1 MHDLHVADKIHK
13 LVIEQAQKNNLKQ
26 VKSVIIDLG
35 SVIEHGA
42 DISSENL
49 EFNLKMLSK
58 NTIAENVKVKINR
71 VDGNSWKLISIT
83 GDEK

>member
-13 LVIEQAQKNNLKQ
+13 LVLEQAKKNNLKQ
-26 VKSVIIDLG
+26 VKKILIDLG

-49 EFNLKMLSK
+49 EFNLQMLSR
-58 NTIAENVKVKINR
+58 NTVAEGAKVKINK
-71 VDGNSWKLISIT
+71 VDGSSWELISIA
-83 GDEK
+83 GD

>member
-13 LVIEQAQKNNLKQ
+13 LVLEQAKKNNLKQ
-26 VKSVIIDLG
+26 VKKILIDLG

-49 EFNLKMLSK
+49 EFNLQMLSR
-58 NTIAENVKVKINR
+58 NPVAEGAKVKINK
-71 VDGNSWKLISIT
+71 VDGSSWELISIA
-83 GDEK
+83 GD